1 MEPMTKQ
8 QRHECLWSNYQT
20 NSRLDLW
27 IKEYFDV
34 LLLFFDWLVVSLL
47 IIVFCCWYLSVYQ
60 MLPWNVLKRLRT
72 DRKKK
77 TKHPGITF
85 RWIWW
90 RWNHHK
96 LSDTINVHWMTCCEA
111 KGLLPTFISI
121 SVAQGWL
128 KHRKESKLWLGHG
141 VGYCS
146 CENISKFSQLGGNWK
161 SWIFKICQGW
171 IVWSAFPQSY
181 KTKNPIRSPLTE
193 PTHDSIAL
201 PLQNSVLR
209 HPKKPPKWCSFCR
222 EKANDSLNCRWCWW
236 SMRISKVLSKLVGVV
251 YCFIVGLN

>member
-8 QRHECLWSNYQT
+8 QRHECLWSNYQM

-34 LLLFFDWLVVSLL
+34 LLLFLDWLVVSLL

-60 MLPWNVLKRLRT
+60 MLPWNVFKRLRT
-72 DRKKK
+72 DRKTK

-85 RWIWW
+85 QWIWW
-90 RWNHHK
+90 WWNHHK
-96 LSDTINVHWMTCCEA
+96 PSDTINVHWMTCCEA

-128 KHRKESKLWLGHG
+128 KHRKESKLWLSHG

-146 CENISKFSQLGGNWK
+146 CENISMFSQLEAVGSHEFSRYVKVGFLDRPSRNHIKQRILSFHRW
-161 SWIFKICQGW
+161 Q
-171 IVWSAFPQSY
+171 
-181 KTKNPIRSPLTE
+181 NPPMT
-193 PTHDSIAL
+193 
-201 PLQNSVLR
+201 Q
-209 HPKKPPKWCSFCR
+209 
-222 EKANDSLNCRWCWW
+222 
-236 SMRISKVLSKLVGVV
+236 
-251 YCFIVGLN
+251 